1 MFVTTQMTTA
11 MTWKQL
17 KSSSTREW
25 IKMTWYIRTVD
36 YDSATEEKDIN
47 SFAATRMDLETV
59 ILSELSQEENDRE
72 PMISLI
78 GAI

>member
-1 MFVTTQMTTA
+1 
-11 MTWKQL
+11 
-17 KSSSTREW
+17 
-25 IKMTWYIRTVD
+25 MTWYIHTMD
-36 YDSATEEKDIN
+36 YYSATEEKDIN

>member
-1 MFVTTQMTTA
+1 MTTA
-11 MTWKQL
+11 MTCKQL
-17 KSSSTREW
+17 KCSSTHEW
-25 IKMTWYIRTVD
+25 IKMTWYIHTMD
-36 YDSATEEKDIN
+36 YYSATEEKDIN

>member
-1 MFVTTQMTTA
+1 MDKENVVCVCVCVCIHT
-11 MTWKQL
+11 
-17 KSSSTREW
+17 
-25 IKMTWYIRTVD
+25 YIHTMD
-36 YDSATEEKDIN
+36 YYSATGEKDIN